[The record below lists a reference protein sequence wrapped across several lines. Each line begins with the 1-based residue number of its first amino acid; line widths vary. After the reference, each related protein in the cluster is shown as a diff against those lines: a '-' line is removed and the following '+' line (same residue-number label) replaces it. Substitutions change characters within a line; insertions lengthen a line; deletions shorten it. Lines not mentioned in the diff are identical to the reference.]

1 MPISPPTVG
10 FVSLGCPKALVD
22 SERILTQLRAEGYVI
37 VSDYAAADAVIVNTC
52 GFIDAAIAE
61 SLEAIGEALD
71 ANGKV
76 IVTGC
81 LGKRPEFIRQTHPNI
96 LAISG
101 PADYQAVMAAVRTAL
116 PQQPNPFV
124 DLLPAAGIKL
134 TPRHYAYLKI
144 AEGCNHQC
152 RFCIIPALRGPLVSR
167 PIDAVLREAEQLV
180 KAGVRELL
188 VVAQDTAAYGVDCN
202 YASFQWQGR
211 DYQTRLHALC
221 EGLGSLGVW
230 VRLHY
235 LYPYPHI
242 DRILPLMAGGQILPY
257 LDLPLQ
263 HASPRI
269 LRRMKRPGDVDRML
283 ERIALWRRQCPD
295 LTIRSTFIVGF
306 PGETDEDFAALRD
319 FLQVAQLDRVG
330 AFAYSPVEGAAA
342 NSLPDPVP
350 DAVTQARLDQLMQTQ
365 AAISEARLST
375 KVGSVQQC
383 LIDRI
388 ADGMAI
394 ARSRADAPAI
404 DGNVYIENG
413 DRLRVGDWVD
423 VKIVASD
430 VHDLF
435 GEVCP
440 ISHVAQQSPVRL
452 VPQRD
457 ATVV

>member
-22 SERILTQLRAEGYVI
+22 SERILTQLRAEGYGL
-37 VSDYAAADAVIVNTC
+37 VSDYAAADVVIVNTC

-61 SLEAIGEALD
+61 SLEAIGEALH

-81 LGKRPEFIRQTHPNI
+81 LGKRPELIRQTHPNI

-101 PADYQAVMAAVRTAL
+101 PADYAAVMAAVHAAL

-124 DLLPAAGIKL
+124 DLLPATGIKL

-144 AEGCNHQC
+144 AEGCNHHC
-152 RFCIIPALRGPLVSR
+152 RFCIIPTLRGPLLSR

-180 KAGVRELL
+180 AAGVRELL

-202 YASFQWQGR
+202 YAVRQWRGR
-211 DYQTRLHALC
+211 DYQTRLQALC
-221 EGLGSLGVW
+221 EGLASLGVW

-242 DRILPLMAGGQILPY
+242 DHILPLMAQGQILPY

-269 LRRMKRPGDVDRML
+269 LRSMKRPGSVDRTL
-283 ERIALWRRQCPD
+283 ERIALWRAQCPD
-295 LTIRSTFIVGF
+295 LTIRSTVIVGF
-306 PGETDEDFAALRD
+306 PGETAEDFSALCD
-319 FLQVAQLDRVG
+319 FLHLAQLDRVG

-342 NSLPDPVP
+342 NSLPNPVP
-350 DAVTQARLDQLMQTQ
+350 EAVKQARLEQLMQTQ
-365 AAISEARLST
+365 AAISQAKLAT

-394 ARSRADAPAI
+394 GRSRGDAPEI
-404 DGNVYIENG
+404 DGNVYIADG
-413 DRLRVGDWVD
+413 ARLRVGDWVD
-423 VKIVASD
+423 VEIVASD

-435 GEVCP
+435 GKACP
-440 ISHVAQQSPVRL
+440 TSQVAQQPARVA
-452 VPQRD
+452 PQRQSSE
-457 ATVV
+457 A